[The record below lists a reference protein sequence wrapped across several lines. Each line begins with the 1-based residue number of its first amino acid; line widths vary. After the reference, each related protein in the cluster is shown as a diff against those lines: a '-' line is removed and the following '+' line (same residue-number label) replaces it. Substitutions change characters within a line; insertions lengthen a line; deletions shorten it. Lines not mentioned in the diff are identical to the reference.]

1 MHSIHG
7 RVSRSPVQPAMQM
20 PAPSVSYGRGWRM
33 INIQLRG
40 RSSSCSSE
48 KLCMRQQP
56 LAKVYRSL
64 LAIAGKTL
72 LIALIMKIK
81 GKPKQHNIMNA
92 RKEAESISSNFTFAA
107 VFSFPLLFDLVPIFA
122 RQRVPS
128 FDLIM
133 LALNE

>member
-1 MHSIHG
+1 
-7 RVSRSPVQPAMQM
+7 
-20 PAPSVSYGRGWRM
+20 
-33 INIQLRG
+33 
-40 RSSSCSSE
+40 
-48 KLCMRQQP
+48 MRQQP

-92 RKEAESISSNFTFAA
+92 RKEPESISSNFTFAA
-107 VFSFPLLFDLVPIFA
+107 AFEFPLFFDLVPIFA
-122 RQRVPS
+122 RQRVSS